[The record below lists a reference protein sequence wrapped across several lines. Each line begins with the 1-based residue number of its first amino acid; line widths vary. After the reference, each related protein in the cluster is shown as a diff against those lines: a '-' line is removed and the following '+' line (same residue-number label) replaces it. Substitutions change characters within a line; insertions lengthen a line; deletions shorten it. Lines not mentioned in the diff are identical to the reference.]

1 MKRISFLLLV
11 ALLNITACVE
21 AQTIFPAEFTAP
33 AEFNTG
39 TVHISVL
46 SRSERQM
53 TTNFLFEQGSRNSWH
68 YHPSATQVLMVL
80 SGEAYYQEEGQPKQ
94 LLRKGDVVTTAPNVR
109 HWNGATPWNAAE
121 CMTVTEIVEGEEHAV
136 QLRKVTDEEF
146 SSPIADGTMLVRLA
160 EIEIHPQYLTEYLA
174 AAAEIQQESLRT
186 EPGVLCLFPTQ
197 MKEDSTQVRILKIY
211 ASQEAYQHH
220 IQTAHFQKYKQ
231 GTLHMVKSL
240 KLQDLSPL
248 NRETMDMIFKRKN

>member
-1 MKRISFLLLV
+1 MKRISFLLFV
-11 ALLNITACVE
+11 ALLNITACLH

-68 YHPSATQVLMVL
+68 YHPNATQVLMVL

-94 LLRKGDVVTTAPNVR
+94 LLHKGDVVTTAPNVR
-109 HWNGATPWNAAE
+109 HWNGATPWSTAE
-121 CMTVTEIVEGEEHAV
+121 CMTVTEIVAGEEHAV

-146 SSPIADGTMLVRLA
+146 SAPAPSETMLVRLA

-174 AAAEIQQESLRT
+174 AAAEIQQESLKT

-197 MKEDSTQVRILKIY
+197 MKEDSTQVRILEIY

-248 NRETMDMIFKRKN
+248 NQETMNIIFKRKN